1 MRIRRLT
8 IADYEAMTELWV
20 KAGLPFKPRGR
31 DSRET
36 IAAQMIANPQ
46 FFLGAFEGSQ
56 LIGVVVLS
64 SDLRKGWINRLAA
77 DPGYQRRGVAL
88 ALIAESEKTLRESGV
103 KILCVLVEGSNAAS
117 RKLFK
122 KCGYVEHREIL
133 YLSKRDNE
141 AI

>member
-77 DPGYQRRGVAL
+77 DP
-88 ALIAESEKTLRESGV
+88 
-103 KILCVLVEGSNAAS
+103 
-117 RKLFK
+117 
-122 KCGYVEHREIL
+122 
-133 YLSKRDNE
+133 
-141 AI
+141 